1 MITTPKMKCGAPI
14 LVSSELALAPGQT
27 GAPNLSE
34 LSFGSRYAVM
44 VEEIHFRVSSL
55 EKVAQLVPGGFLQ
68 DLRGNIRVALK
79 VGRFDITDGFTPL
92 WSLGRVNSNDI
103 YYLYPSTD
111 AASAVAGQTRAITA
125 CVWRLPVPLYLPPS
139 ALIQPTFQ
147 YATGS
152 AGTIGVT
159 LPTANINIAV
169 AGRAIIPGQPVPARW
184 PIPFSLFYEANPAP
198 YAVNPGSQLVNAS
211 RSDMHVQRMTLRV
224 WDQQDVV
231 ANPSVLY
238 GADWLGTTANEPASM
253 ALQYRMRDRL
263 GTYLTKD
270 FVPGPLLVDLNS
282 RSWFMDTILPPDDY
296 LRVEVQQMPNPASPV
311 TGLWSHVALLG
322 ARMEEI

>member
-1 MITTPKMKCGAPI
+1 MIATPKMKCGAPI
-14 LVSSELALAPGQT
+14 LVSADVALAPGAT
-27 GAPNLSE
+27 GAPNLSD

-44 VEEIHFRVSSL
+44 VDEIHFRISSL
-55 EKVAQLVPGGFLQ
+55 SKQVPLVPGGFLQ
-68 DLRGNIRVALK
+68 DLRGNIRVQLK
-79 VGRFDITDGFTPL
+79 IGRFDITDGFTPL

-103 YYLYPSTD
+103 YYQDVSAD
-111 AASAVAGQTRAITA
+111 VASLVGGQTRAITA

-211 RSDMHVQRMTLRV
+211 RHDMHLQRLTLRV
-224 WDQQDVV
+224 WDQRNVV
-231 ANPSVLY
+231 ATPTIQY
-238 GADWLGTTANEPASM
+238 GADWLGVTGNEPAST
-253 ALQYRMRDRL
+253 ALQYRIRDRL
-263 GTYLTKD
+263 GTSVTKD

-296 LRVEVQQMPNPASPV
+296 LRVEVQQQPNPTSAV
-311 TGLWSHVALLG
+311 TGLWSHVALVG